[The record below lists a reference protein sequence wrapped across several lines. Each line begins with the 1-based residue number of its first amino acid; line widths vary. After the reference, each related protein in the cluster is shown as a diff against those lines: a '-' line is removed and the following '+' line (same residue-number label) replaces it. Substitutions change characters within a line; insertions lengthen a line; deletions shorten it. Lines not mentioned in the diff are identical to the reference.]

1 MAADMLR
8 NVGAVW
14 NRAGA
19 VQRIVLLAALL
30 LCAGAG
36 WLLIDWA
43 RRPSL
48 ALLYGGLDAEEAAL
62 IADVL
67 RDEGV
72 AYKVAGGGSQI
83 HVPANQRDELRMK
96 LAGKD
101 LPNGGSQGYK
111 ILDSDEIGISP
122 FKQQVNYLRAVE
134 GELAKSV
141 RFLDGVASAR
151 VHIAKAREQ
160 LFGSAPQPVK
170 ATVVLKL
177 QPGRQLSGR
186 SVAAIVNLIAGAV
199 AGLTPEK
206 VVVVDSQRN
215 LLTPEG
221 SQGLGRGLHQIHDTK
236 AQIEQDL
243 VDKAM
248 GILATAL
255 GPNRAEVKVNVQ
267 LDTTTVRTREVKPT
281 PGAKLTEK
289 TRSRS
294 PASPAGNGAPAR
306 ASGNESEETT
316 EYSEPGTTE
325 MERVELAGKVTSKQ
339 VAVLVD
345 LNPRPVAA
353 PEAKEAEAEKP
364 KEEAPSMKVEEV
376 EELVSAALG
385 LDTTAG
391 TDRITVKNVK
401 FGSAT
406 SAAPLLPEPNR
417 WEFWLGLAR
426 NASLGVLVLGV
437 LLMLRMLRGP
447 KRARAAQEALEGG
460 TPAGAGG
467 LLPGEAAELDPSA
480 LRARITSALQ
490 ENPEEVKRLFLSW
503 VSNEQGG

>member
-1 MAADMLR
+1 MAAEMLR

-14 NRAGA
+14 NRAGV
-19 VQRIVLLAALL
+19 VQRIVLLAVLL
-30 LCAGAG
+30 ACAGAG
-36 WLLIDWA
+36 WLLFDWA

-48 ALLYGGLDAEEAAL
+48 ALLYGGLDPEGAAL

-72 AYKVAGGGSQI
+72 AYKLKGGGTQI
-83 HVPANQRDELRMK
+83 HVPADQRDELRMK

-111 ILDSDEIGISP
+111 ILDNDEIGISP

-141 RFLDGVASAR
+141 RFLEGVASAR

-160 LFGSAPQPVK
+160 LFGPARQPVK

-186 SVAAIVNLIAGAV
+186 SVAAIVNLVAGAV
-199 AGLTPEK
+199 SGLTPEK

-215 LLTPEG
+215 LLTAEG
-221 SQGLGRGLHQIHDTK
+221 SQGLGRGLNQIHDTK

-267 LDTTTVRTREVKPT
+267 LDATTVRTREVKPT

-289 TRSRS
+289 IRSRTPAAARPRGPAGTSPRRRPSTPS
-294 PASPAGNGAPAR
+294 PARRRP
-306 ASGNESEETT
+306 SGWSW
-316 EYSEPGTTE
+316 PG
-325 MERVELAGKVTSKQ
+325 R
-339 VAVLVD
+339 
-345 LNPRPVAA
+345 
-353 PEAKEAEAEKP
+353 
-364 KEEAPSMKVEEV
+364 
-376 EELVSAALG
+376 
-385 LDTTAG
+385 
-391 TDRITVKNVK
+391 
-401 FGSAT
+401 
-406 SAAPLLPEPNR
+406 
-417 WEFWLGLAR
+417 
-426 NASLGVLVLGV
+426 
-437 LLMLRMLRGP
+437 
-447 KRARAAQEALEGG
+447 
-460 TPAGAGG
+460 
-467 LLPGEAAELDPSA
+467 
-480 LRARITSALQ
+480 
-490 ENPEEVKRLFLSW
+490 
-503 VSNEQGG
+503 